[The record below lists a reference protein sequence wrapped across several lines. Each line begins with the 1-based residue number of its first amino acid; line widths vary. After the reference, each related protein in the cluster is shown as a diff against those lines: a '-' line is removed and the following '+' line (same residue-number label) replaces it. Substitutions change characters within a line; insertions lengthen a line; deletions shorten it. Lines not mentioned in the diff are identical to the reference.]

1 MLIVDKD
8 GKVRE
13 VKGVLP
19 DGAKLKVEMV
29 MMDSV
34 QRNIGG
40 TPLVVDAYGN
50 ADLFALS
57 RPGPRYPTQRTT
69 ADVMREVAYQD
80 SEQAAQDAWRTG
92 PPKPLPAGAYPSNGA
107 KVGDICTINGA
118 PGHLRDRDGG
128 LVCVPDDDDT
138 GDAMTGDARERAY
151 AQRALEDENAW
162 RGR

>member
-8 GKVRE
+8 GNQRE
-13 VKGVLP
+13 HHGVLP
-19 DGAKLKVEMV
+19 DGSKLKVPMTF
-29 MMDSV
+29 MDSV

-50 ADLFALS
+50 ADAYAMS
-57 RPGPRYPTQRTT
+57 RPGPRYPTVRTT
-69 ADVMREVAYQD
+69 RDVAREVAYQD
-80 SEQAAQDAWRTG
+80 SEQAARDAWRTG
-92 PPKPLPAGAYPSNGA
+92 PPKPLPAGAYPAEGA
-107 KVGDICTINGA
+107 KVGDVCTINGQ
-118 PGHLRDRDGG
+118 PGRLCDRDGG

-138 GDAMTGDARERAY
+138 DDAATDARERAY